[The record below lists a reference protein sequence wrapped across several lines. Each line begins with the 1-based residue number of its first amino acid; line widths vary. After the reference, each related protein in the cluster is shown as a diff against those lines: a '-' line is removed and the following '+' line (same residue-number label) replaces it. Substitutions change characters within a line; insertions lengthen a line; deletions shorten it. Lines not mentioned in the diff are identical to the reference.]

1 MSLTTSQNATAPK
14 HRRRKGSSARC
25 LTTSQNATAPK
36 PPPRLWSS
44 GTCLTTSQNATA
56 PKPAKG
62 LDELVEFI
70 KKNHKD

>member
-36 PPPRLWSS
+36 LSVER
-44 GTCLTTSQNATA
+44 GRKDIGLTTSQNATA
-56 PKPAKG
+56 PKPADRA
-62 LDELVEFI
+62 LPCLRV
-70 KKNHKD
+70 